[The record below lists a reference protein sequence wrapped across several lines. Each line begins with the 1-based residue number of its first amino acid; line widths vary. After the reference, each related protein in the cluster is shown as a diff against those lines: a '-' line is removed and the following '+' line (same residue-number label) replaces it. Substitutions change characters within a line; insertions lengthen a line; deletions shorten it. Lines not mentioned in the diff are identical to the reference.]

1 MASSTSS
8 SSIDCTC
15 SLTRDTTTASNNE
28 AEPVVSVGS
37 IRGNWKLTASVVSLR
52 DIFNTIKDYAFNETV
67 VNNYSD
73 PIFIYLDIKTKYTGA
88 LDQTADLILQMF
100 GDRILD
106 KSYRYQRKNICETSV
121 CDLMDKVVIM
131 SNTGFQNT
139 RLEEYVN
146 ISTSNGNLQRLE
158 YSDIIIRKNFNVNA
172 PDILY
177 KSNKSELQKIL
188 NDENSDLEIKQM
200 AETELIDLEK
210 EYEINEK
217 KLKLFLL
224 PKDEA
229 DKKNAIIEIRAGTG
243 GLEASL
249 FAADL
254 FKMYEKVSHKKKWS
268 VELISISRSEAGGL
282 KEVIA
287 SIKGNNIYSTL
298 KYESGVHRVQ
308 RVPDT
313 ETQGRVHT
321 SAATVAV
328 LPEAEEVDLKINES
342 DLRIDVF
349 RAGGPGGQSVNTT
362 DSAVRITHIPT
373 GLSVSQQDEKS
384 QHKNKAKGMKILR
397 ARLYELE
404 RSRIDQERS
413 QDRKSKIGTG
423 DRSERIRTYNFPQGR
438 VTDHRIN
445 LTLHKLEEFLEG
457 EAFDEMIESLTLQA
471 QEESL
476 GSLN

>member
-1 MASSTSS
+1 M
-8 SSIDCTC
+8 IP
-15 SLTRDTTTASNNE
+15 L
-28 AEPVVSVGS
+28 
-37 IRGNWKLTASVVSLR
+37 K
-52 DIFNTIKDYAFNETV
+52 TIE
-67 VNNYSD
+67 
-73 PIFIYLDIKTKYTGA
+73 
-88 LDQTADLILQMF
+88 DLISKHSLLEKELSS
-100 GDRILD
+100 GEVD
-106 KSYRYQRKNICETSV
+106 KKQFAEKSK
-121 CDLMDKVVIM
+121 
-131 SNTGFQNT
+131 
-139 RLEEYVN
+139 
-146 ISTSNGNLQRLE
+146 E
-158 YSDIIIRKNFNVNA
+158 YSDLNEIIEQAKRYSSYDKDKIELEKIIED
-172 PDILY
+172 PISD
-177 KSNKSELQKIL
+177 SEFKT
-188 NDENSDLEIKQM
+188 M
-200 AETELIDLEK
+200 AETELKELKFQNEVIEK
-210 EYEINEK
+210 R
-217 KLKLFLL
+217 LKLFLL

-254 FKMYEKVSHKKKWS
+254 FKMYEKVSHKKKWEL
-268 VELISISRSEAGGL
+268 ELISMSKSEAGGL

-287 SIKGNNIYSTL
+287 SIKGKNIYSTL

-308 RVPDT
+308 RVPNT

-328 LPEAEEVDLKINES
+328 LPEAEEVDLKINDS

-362 DSAVRITHIPT
+362 DSAIRITHIPT

-397 ARLYELE
+397 SRLYDLE

-457 EAFDEMIESLTLQA
+457 EAFDEMVETLTLQA
-471 QEESL
+471 QEEKLSN
-476 GSLN
+476 LN